1 MTVQQKHLRGSAGTS
16 ITKAVV
22 AICRAQM
29 RPVARNW
36 SKQQTGPGFQA

>member
-22 AICRAQM
+22 CFCRAQM
-29 RPVARNW
+29 RPVSHW
-36 SKQQTGPGFQA
+36 SKQQQTGSGYQA

>member
-22 AICRAQM
+22 CFSRAQM
-29 RPVARNW
+29 RPVAQNW
-36 SKQQTGPGFQA
+36 SKHQTGSGFQA

>member
-22 AICRAQM
+22 SFCRVQM
-29 RPVARNW
+29 RPVSHW
-36 SKQQTGPGFQA
+36 SKQQTGTGSQA

>member
-16 ITKAVV
+16 ITKACV

-29 RPVARNW
+29 RPVVLNW
-36 SKQQTGPGFQA
+36 GKHQTGAGFQA